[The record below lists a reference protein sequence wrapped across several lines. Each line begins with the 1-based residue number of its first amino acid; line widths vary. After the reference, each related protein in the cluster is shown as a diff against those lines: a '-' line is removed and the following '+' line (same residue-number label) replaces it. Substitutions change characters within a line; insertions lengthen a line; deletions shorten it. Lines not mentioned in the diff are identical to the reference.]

1 MITIDSILNIDRE
14 IIDARRSLGI
24 LTFDSSRLTVPYCS
38 DHVRYTLCPPAYYRV
53 HGMEYIEVD
62 FIFITTLHQKI
73 KAAMKYGQELWSGQ
87 GLLF

>member
-1 MITIDSILNIDRE
+1 
-14 IIDARRSLGI
+14 
-24 LTFDSSRLTVPYCS
+24 
-38 DHVRYTLCPPAYYRV
+38 
-53 HGMEYIEVD
+53 MEYIEVD